1 MIDLNKVTKIHKNGT
16 VALDKVTFHIDSG
29 EFVFITGASGAG
41 KSSIIKLL
49 LGEEAPT
56 YGDAVLGGYNVKKLT
71 RRQIPKYRRQLG
83 VVFQDFR
90 LISSINVYDNVAFA
104 MRAVGRPRREIKSRV
119 EAVLEIVNLS
129 SKKNSMPDQL
139 SGGEQQRVALARA
152 IVNAPKVILADE
164 PTGNLDG
171 RLSLEMMRM
180 LDYIN
185 KSGITVVVVTH
196 ADNLVNILGKRVITL
211 DHGRIVSDEPEVRR
225 SEA

>member
-129 SKKNSMPDQL
+129 GKKNSMPDQL

>member
-1 MIDLNKVTKIHKNGT
+1 MIDLDKVTKIHKNGT
-16 VALDKVTFHIDSG
+16 VALDKVSFHIDSG

-56 YGDAVLGGYNVKKLT
+56 YGDATLGGYNVKKLT
-71 RRQIPKYRRQLG
+71 RRQVPKFRRQLG

-90 LISSINVYDNVAFA
+90 LIPSINVYDNVAFA
-104 MRAVGRPRREIKSRV
+104 MRAVGRPRREIRSRV

-129 SKKNSMPDQL
+129 GKKNSMPDQL

-211 DHGRIVSDEPEVRR
+211 DHGRLVSDEPESGR
-225 SEA
+225 SGA